1 MAKAKTCEEY
11 VLQELERVQLE
22 NEELKKEV
30 DDYRRLYNQSETEN
44 DKLRMQLREAT
55 ELVKEYQDKK

>member
-1 MAKAKTCEEY
+1 MKAKTCEEY

-30 DDYRRLYNQSETEN
+30 DDYRRLYNQSETES

-55 ELVKEYQDKK
+55 ELIKEYQK